1 MKISWKYI
9 RVFLTKRGIDSGL
22 LYFLYLWCFFL
33 EVYLLLQVEESAY
46 WYLQVILSMFSL
58 FYDLFSYL
66 PKKSRVA
73 VTAYPAWAV
82 VLHPDWTLESP
93 GRFQSPFAWAIP
105 IPIKSEI
112 VRAPHVIL
120 RLNTAGTENACLMG
134 KSCRI
139 HRAQG
144 LLARLFQCL
153 KLGHNQRVFFSPPDP
168 VISVIALMWFAR
180 AHMRSIVRKGCRCSL
195 GLETLTWTI
204 NVIESKQTHK
214 SPKVYDGF
222 PSFFF

>member
-1 MKISWKYI
+1 MKTSWKCV
-9 RVFLTKRGIDSGL
+9 RVFLTKRGIDSCL
-22 LYFLYLWCFFL
+22 LYFLYLWFFFL

-46 WYLQVILSMFSL
+46 WYLQVTLSLFSL
-58 FYDLFSYL
+58 FYGLFSYL
-66 PKKSRVA
+66 PKKSRLA
-73 VTAYPAWAV
+73 VTAYPASAV

-93 GRFQSPFAWAIP
+93 GHFQSPSAWATP

-112 VRAPHVIL
+112 VRVPHVIL
-120 RLNTAGTENACLMG
+120 RWNTAGTENACLMG

-139 HRAQG
+139 HGAQG

-168 VISVIALMWFAR
+168 VISVIALMWFER
-180 AHMRSIVRKGCRCSL
+180 AHMRSIVRKGCRYRL
-195 GLETLTWTI
+195 GLETLTRRI
-204 NVIESKQTHK
+204 NVIESKQTQK
-214 SPKVYDGF
+214 SSKVYDGF